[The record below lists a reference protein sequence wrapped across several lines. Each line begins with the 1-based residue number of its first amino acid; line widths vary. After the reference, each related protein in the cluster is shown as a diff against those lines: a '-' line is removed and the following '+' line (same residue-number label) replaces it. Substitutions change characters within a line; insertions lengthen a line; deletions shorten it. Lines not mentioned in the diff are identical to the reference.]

1 MLQIDSAELKKLL
14 LSGNIGL
21 EKEGLRVDE
30 QGFLSHSPHP
40 FPNDPYIVR
49 DFCENQTEIN
59 TSVQP
64 GVRPALEELTEHT
77 ERIQRTLAQ
86 LSPREYLWPFSN
98 PPYIRSERDIPIAQF
113 GGPETG
119 KTTYREYLSERYG
132 RYKMTFCGIHFNY
145 SFNDELLRADFARS
159 GKENFIEY
167 KNELYLTLARR
178 VAAYGWILTAV
189 TAASPLLDCS
199 YVEKGRFDRD
209 VFQGLASVR
218 CSELGYWNAF
228 TPVFD
233 YSCMPAYVDSFR
245 YYVQHQ
251 WIQAPSELYYPVRL
265 KPAGPNRLE
274 SLEANGVN
282 RIELRMFD
290 LNPFVSSGLEEK
302 DASFAELLLCW
313 LASTPDEPFTDR
325 DQVQAVQ
332 NYKNAAHYDLK
343 TVNITV
349 PNGEFYSVAHA
360 ARNVIGFMKG
370 FYRDYPEEV
379 QEILD
384 FEDAKFVRP
393 ENRYAWQVRRQ
404 FEGGFVKKGLELT
417 RQRQE
422 ELIHLPRK

>member
-1 MLQIDSAELKKLL
+1 MLRIDSSELKKLL

-21 EKEGLRVDE
+21 EKEGLRIDE
-30 QGFLSHSPHP
+30 QGFLAHSPHP
-40 FPNDPYIVR
+40 FPDDPYIVR
-49 DFCENQTEIN
+49 DFCENQTENN

-64 GVRPALEELTEHT
+64 GVRPALKELAEHT
-77 ERIQRTLAQ
+77 KRIWQTLAQ

-113 GGPETG
+113 GGAETG

-178 VAAYGWILTAV
+178 VAAYGWILTAA

-218 CSELGYWNAF
+218 CSELGYWNSF

-233 YSCMPAYVDSFR
+233 YSSMSAYVDSFR
-245 YYVQHQ
+245 FYVKHQ
-251 WIQAPSELYYPVRL
+251 WILSPTELYYPVRL

-290 LNPFVSSGLEEK
+290 LNPLVPGGLEEK
-302 DASFAELLLCW
+302 DAAFAELLLCW

-343 TVNITV
+343 TVNIAV

-384 FEDAKFVRP
+384 FEDTKFVNP
-393 ENRYAWQVRRQ
+393 ENRYAWKVRRQ
-404 FEGGFVKKGLELT
+404 FEDGYVKKGLELA

-422 ELIHLPRK
+422 ESTDEAE

>member
-1 MLQIDSAELKKLL
+1 MLRIDSSELKKLL

-30 QGFLSHSPHP
+30 HGFLAHSPHP
-40 FPNDPYIVR
+40 FPDDPYIVR

-64 GVRPALEELTEHT
+64 GVRSALKELAEHT
-77 ERIQRTLAQ
+77 ERIRRTLAK

-98 PPYIRSERDIPIAQF
+98 PPYIHSERDIPIAQF

-178 VAAYGWILTAV
+178 VAAYDWILTAA

-199 YVEKGRFDRD
+199 YVEKGCFDRD

-233 YSCMPAYVDSFR
+233 YGSMSAYVDSFR

-290 LNPFVSSGLEEK
+290 LNPLVPAGLEEK
-302 DASFAELLLCW
+302 DAAFAELLLCW
-313 LASTPDEPFTDR
+313 LASTPDELFTDR
-325 DQVQAVQ
+325 DQIQAVQ

-360 ARNVIGFMKG
+360 ARNVIRFMKD

-379 QEILD
+379 CEILD
-384 FEDAKFVRP
+384 YEDDKFINP
-393 ENRYAWQVRRQ
+393 ENRYAWKVRRQ
-404 FEGGFVKKGLELT
+404 FEGGFVKKGLELA

-422 ELIHLPRK
+422 EYEK

>member
-1 MLQIDSAELKKLL
+1 MLQIDSSELKKLL

-21 EKEGLRVDE
+21 EKEGLRVDG
-30 QGFLSHSPHP
+30 QGFLAHSPHP
-40 FPNDPYIVR
+40 FPDDPYIVR

-59 TSVQP
+59 TSVQT
-64 GVRPALEELTEHT
+64 GVHRAIEELAEHT
-77 ERIQRTLAQ
+77 ERIRRTLAK

-98 PPYIRSERDIPIAQF
+98 PPYIRSEEDIPIAQF
-113 GGPETG
+113 GGGRAG
-119 KTTYREYLSERYG
+119 KTTYRQYLSERYG

-145 SFNDELLRADFARS
+145 SFNEELLHADFMRS
-159 GKENFIEY
+159 GKESFTEY

-189 TAASPLLDCS
+189 SAASPLLDCS
-199 YVEKGRFDRD
+199 YVEKGQFDQD

-233 YSCMPAYVDSFR
+233 YSSMHAYVDSFR

-251 WIQAPSELYYPVRL
+251 WILAPTELYYPVRL

-290 LNPFVSSGLEEK
+290 LNPLSPAGLEEK
-302 DASFAELLLCW
+302 DAAFAELLLCW
-313 LASTPDEPFTDR
+313 LASTPDEPFSDR

-349 PNGEFYSVAHA
+349 PNGELYSVAHA
-360 ARNVIGFMKG
+360 ARNVIGFMRD
-370 FYRDYPEEV
+370 FYRDYPKEI

-384 FEDAKFVRP
+384 FEDAKFVNP
-393 ENRYAWQVRRQ
+393 ENRYAWKVRKQ
-404 FEGGFVKKGLELT
+404 FGNGFVKKGLELAGEL
-417 RQRQE
+417 QRKYE
-422 ELIHLPRK
+422 